1 MTHID
6 WLNTLT
12 SFGVGIAILI
22 LALGYINS
30 VLGLYNTFYKWVIN
44 DRITQKGEI

>member
-22 LALGYINS
+22 LALGYIIRFIN
-30 VLGLYNTFYKWVIN
+30 GLSMIGLPKKV
-44 DRITQKGEI
+44 KSE